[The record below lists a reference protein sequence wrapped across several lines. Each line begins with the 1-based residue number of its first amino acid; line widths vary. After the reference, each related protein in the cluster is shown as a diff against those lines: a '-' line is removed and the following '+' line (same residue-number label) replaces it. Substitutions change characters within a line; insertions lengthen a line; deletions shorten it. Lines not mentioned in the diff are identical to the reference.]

1 MKIHRAAGLI
11 EDDSFP
17 AESGN
22 GKATRI
28 CRQYIRGLWRTVAAK
43 QTREQTVERARIGS
57 AGFLDQPTD
66 FMILLHRRTVKK
78 TYIYWPDI
86 NNSRGRY

>member
-11 EDDSFP
+11 EDDPFP

-28 CRQYIRGLWRTVAAK
+28 CRQYIRDLWRTVAAK
-43 QTREQTVERARIGS
+43 QT
-57 AGFLDQPTD
+57 
-66 FMILLHRRTVKK
+66 
-78 TYIYWPDI
+78 
-86 NNSRGRY
+86 